1 MGKRR
6 ALTVVVAVLAGLAL
20 LLAFHW
26 RPDIP
31 VEKLLEEYAGEN
43 SRFVEI
49 DGMKVHYRDE
59 GSGEPVVL
67 LHGVL
72 SSLHTWD
79 GWTAEL
85 QRERR
90 VIRLDLPGFGL
101 TGPGTEP
108 QINLDYYVEF
118 MAKFLDALGLE
129 RVTMAGNSMG
139 GGITWLF
146 AARYPE
152 RVDKIVLLDAAGF
165 LTADDNLNLF
175 KLAGSP
181 VLKPLVRYCTP
192 RYLVSV
198 FARQVYGDPGRLE
211 ADTITR
217 YYRLLRR
224 EGNRD
229 VLTSFG
235 NLAASLSVADV
246 QEALASIEVPTLII
260 WGDKDRWIPV
270 EHAHLFHQNIP
281 GSDLKIYEGAGHV
294 PMEEIPQET
303 VADVIAFLNR

>member
-49 DGMKVHYRDE
+49 DGLKVHYRDE

-192 RYLVSV
+192 PL
-198 FARQVYGDPGRLE
+198 PGLGFCKAGLRRPWPAGGGYHYPLLPPP
-211 ADTITR
+211 AAGR
-217 YYRLLRR
+217 KPGCPYLLRQSCR
-224 EGNRD
+224 LPLRCRRPGGSR
-229 VLTSFG
+229 
-235 NLAASLSVADV
+235 
-246 QEALASIEVPTLII
+246 
-260 WGDKDRWIPV
+260 
-270 EHAHLFHQNIP
+270 FH
-281 GSDLKIYEGAGHV
+281 
-294 PMEEIPQET
+294 
-303 VADVIAFLNR
+303 